1 MKLSESLE
9 RSCTNVNRKKSK
21 FMEKIRIFL
30 QLGSCDINPRQ
41 KRKSERRKWK
51 NVNNK
56 ENHSHEH

>member
-1 MKLSESLE
+1 
-9 RSCTNVNRKKSK
+9 
-21 FMEKIRIFL
+21 MEKIRIFL